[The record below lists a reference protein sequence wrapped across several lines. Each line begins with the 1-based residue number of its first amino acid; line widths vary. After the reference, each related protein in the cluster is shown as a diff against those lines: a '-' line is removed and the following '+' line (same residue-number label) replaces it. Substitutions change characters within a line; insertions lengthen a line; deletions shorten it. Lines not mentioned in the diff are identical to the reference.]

1 MKKKKNFLWMLAA
14 ILTSGLMMVSCTSND
29 DNPSGTT
36 DPTEPVS
43 ELADYTVIFYSTGGG
58 NLDPAIQNDFVSLCN
73 SLGTNNKK
81 VRVLVQYKYSKELR
95 EDICGKPG
103 HLYRMELTSDLL
115 NDTTGTDKRI
125 LKISDDM
132 LYGTQQTAAELY
144 QPDSIA
150 SFIKYCTEAAPAR
163 NYVFMISDH
172 GAGYQ
177 IVFDYDKSKVTRAS
191 MSDDN
196 LDGNPIM
203 TNHELREGIQKSGV
217 HMKII
222 NFDCCLMNNLET
234 LAELQGITDYVIAAG
249 HTTIGQ
255 DQGALI
261 KMLEN
266 AGPNGENLKEWGQKF
281 VDDCADMTAKARENE
296 FGTSDP
302 RAKNVDFNIT
312 DMSKF
317 GTVLTTLKD
326 CTDFLMDVWEA
337 QNQDKD
343 AAAAFENKLFDP
355 NNNCYQYYPEAAL
368 YDAGDYM
375 KLLSE
380 EPLNDVRDAS
390 GKSFAPLYQAL
401 YDACKAAIICHA
413 QSITSYGMESR
424 VLTYSI
430 TLGCKGFIGT
440 TYDTASPEYP
450 AIIVGLDLNGNLA
463 QLNVW
468 NDYIEPYTPA
478 NDETKAYYANH
489 QQAFAWAN
497 SYCETTFDKIVGWSR
512 WLKVNPVYSYNN
524 PPYDNRADNLGI
536 AISNY
541 SGLMQTSIVFSKETL
556 KYFTVKY
563 TRNRQENKTSWGYV
577 LTFYTAIRQNNE
589 TWPAT
594 EDVTVWLERRE
605 NSTGPWE
612 IKVSHGL
619 MEVLAL
625 DPSTEKV
632 VKSSNYKFTTSLT
645 GTTEAEAD
653 EAASKFYFRG
663 VASQTFDGETTLQL
677 YDADGNEVDEWPFL
691 NYVKSKNQ

>member
-1 MKKKKNFLWMLAA
+1 MKKMKLWMMTA
-14 ILTSGLMMVSCTSND
+14 ILTCCPMLVSCFSND
-29 DNPSGTT
+29 DNVSGAEVQ
-36 DPTEPVS
+36 PTVPTQ
-43 ELADYTVIFYSTGGG
+43 ELVDYTVIFYTTGGG
-58 NLDPAIQNDFVSLCN
+58 NLDLSIQNDFVSLCN
-73 SLGTNNKK
+73 SLGTDNKK
-81 VRVLVQYKYSKELR
+81 VRVLVQYKYSKELG
-95 EDICGKPG
+95 DNICGKAG

-125 LKISDDM
+125 LKITDDM
-132 LYGTQQTAAELY
+132 LYGTQQEKAELY

-150 SFIKYCTEAAPAR
+150 SFIKYCTEVAPAH
-163 NYVFMISDH
+163 NYVFMMSDH

-177 IVFDYDKSKVTRAS
+177 IVFDYDKSMVKTRAM
-191 MSDDN
+191 MSDNN
-196 LDGNPIM
+196 LDGDPLM
-203 TNHELREGIQKSGV
+203 TNHELQEGIQKSGV
-217 HMKII
+217 HMKMI

-281 VDDCADMTAKARENE
+281 VDGCADMTAKARENE
-296 FGTSDP
+296 VGTSDP

-312 DMSKF
+312 DMSRF
-317 GTVLTTLKD
+317 GTVLTTLKN
-326 CTDFLMDVWEA
+326 CTDFLMDVWEEK
-337 QNQDKD
+337 NEDKD
-343 AAAAFENKLFDP
+343 AAAAFENALFDP
-355 NNNCYQYYPEAAL
+355 NNDCYQYYPQAAL

-380 EPLNDVRDAS
+380 GPLKDIEDAY
-390 GKSFAPLYQAL
+390 GQTFAPLYKAF

-424 VLTYSI
+424 DLTYSI

-440 TYDTASPEYP
+440 TYDRTSPEYP
-450 AIIVGLDLNGNLA
+450 AIILGLDLDGKPA
-463 QLNVW
+463 QLTVW

-478 NDETKAYYANH
+478 DEVTKAYYANH
-489 QQAFAWAN
+489 QQAFAWSN
-497 SYCETTFDKIVGWSR
+497 SYCQTTFDKTVGWSR

-536 AISNY
+536 AVSNY
-541 SGLMQTSIVFSKETL
+541 SGLMQTSIAFSKETL
-556 KYFTVKY
+556 KYFKVTY
-563 TRNRQENKTSWGYV
+563 IRNTSGLRTSWSY
-577 LTFYTAIRQNNE
+577 LLNFFTQIPPNYND
-589 TWPAT
+589 WPAK
-594 EDVTVWLERRE
+594 EDVAVMLERRE

-612 IKVSHGL
+612 IKVVSGI
-619 MEVLAL
+619 MEVLSM
-625 DPSTEKV
+625 DPLSGKT
-632 VKSSNYKFTTSLT
+632 VKGSNYKFTTSLT

-663 VASQTFDGETTLQL
+663 VGSLTFDGETGVQL
-677 YDADGNEVDEWPFL
+677 YDANGNEVKEWPFL
-691 NYVKSKNQ
+691 DYVNSKKQ